1 MKRSANICWLS
12 QSLLPLYWKGQ
23 NLPWGK
29 LSKQGSSDANKGMAP
44 PHKSQDYNRLA
55 HHFGFVNKHLFKLCS
70 TEAPWG
76 PEGRTLEEM
85 VNDNQDLETP
95 TWSINPS
102 LPKGISKIF
111 IEETMVPADVQAIGQ
126 TYGDKA
132 DWIQVAEAL
141 GQASCSTLLHNV
153 ATSTKWRR
161 MMGKKAGPVV
171 QFACTV
177 QGKVHG
183 PLGPDLVMA
192 TANLIAEGLHT
203 HVSKN
208 DLGAN
213 HPAAPPPAAPPPAA
227 P

>member
-1 MKRSANICWLS
+1 
-12 QSLLPLYWKGQ
+12 
-23 NLPWGK
+23 
-29 LSKQGSSDANKGMAP
+29 
-44 PHKSQDYNRLA
+44 
-55 HHFGFVNKHLFKLCS
+55 
-70 TEAPWG
+70 
-76 PEGRTLEEM
+76 
-85 VNDNQDLETP
+85 
-95 TWSINPS
+95 
-102 LPKGISKIF
+102 
-111 IEETMVPADVQAIGQ
+111 MVPADVQAIGQ

>member
-1 MKRSANICWLS
+1 
-12 QSLLPLYWKGQ
+12 
-23 NLPWGK
+23 
-29 LSKQGSSDANKGMAP
+29 MAP

-55 HHFGFVNKHLFKLCS
+55 HHFGFVNKRLFKLCS

-132 DWIQVAEAL
+132 DWI
-141 GQASCSTLLHNV
+141 
-153 ATSTKWRR
+153 
-161 MMGKKAGPVV
+161 GPVV